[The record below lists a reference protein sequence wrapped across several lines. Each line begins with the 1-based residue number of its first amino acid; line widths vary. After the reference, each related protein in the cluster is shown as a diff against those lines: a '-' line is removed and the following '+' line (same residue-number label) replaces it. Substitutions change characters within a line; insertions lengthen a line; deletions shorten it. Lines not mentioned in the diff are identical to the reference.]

1 MSFFIALYWEV
12 YHVCAIISDVNFDH
26 LVTMLFSRFI
36 HWNVSNF
43 LKYVICWKTF
53 WERVIFYPEPNIL
66 PLFWAYIDNSCLNQ
80 LLIRQLSKALIP
92 STWICLFSTVKKG
105 LFPFYLYKCGFLFY
119 SVAYQLLLLLF
130 IWCSNFPRFYQRDF
144 LQIDLCLESY
154 RHSFGFLKNFLLS
167 STIKYSKQCRVVM
180 LRATQEVHELW

>member
-1 MSFFIALYWEV
+1 MWFVGRHFESESYSILNQIFSHCFEHTL
-12 YHVCAIISDVNFDH
+12 IILD
-26 LVTMLFSRFI
+26 
-36 HWNVSNF
+36 
-43 LKYVICWKTF
+43 Y
-53 WERVIFYPEPNIL
+53 Y
-66 PLFWAYIDNSCLNQ
+66 Q

-167 STIKYSKQCRVVM
+167 STIKYSKQRRVVM
-180 LRATQEVHELW
+180 LRATQEWTSNETLLCSTGNCLVTYDGAW